1 MKRKITKSKW
11 KREDIINAIIKMRV
25 EEMAT
30 TKTIIDFLM
39 NDLHYGQTYAY
50 ELVKDSR
57 EKIKKLYDTN
67 NIAVL
72 EEALAHLEEMLEM
85 AKREKNRKMQL
96 EVRKEINKLLG
107 LYAAEKV
114 EVSGQ
119 VQIQTIKLK
128 EIRKDDGSIGD

>member
-50 ELVKDSR
+50 ELIKDSR

>member
-11 KREDIINAIIKMRV
+11 KREDIINAIIKMRI

-72 EEALAHLEEMLEM
+72 EEALAHLEEMLEA

-128 EIRKDDGSIGD
+128 EIKKDDGTGD